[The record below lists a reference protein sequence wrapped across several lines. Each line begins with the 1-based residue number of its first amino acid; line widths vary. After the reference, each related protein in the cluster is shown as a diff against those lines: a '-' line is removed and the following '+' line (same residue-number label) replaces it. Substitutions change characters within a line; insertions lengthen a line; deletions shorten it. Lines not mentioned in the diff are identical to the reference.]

1 MERDA
6 LCVTRRALDLK
17 DLGALAVFVDL
28 DSYLTEEL
36 NHAGWKAQLKSR
48 DHSASLIEMQALLG
62 IEGQDEAQSALQPH
76 LCCRLWFFRLGL
88 ETAQFS
94 LPTTAFGE
102 LPALCSAATVEHMIQ
117 P

>member
-1 MERDA
+1 MKRDA

-62 IEGQDEAQSALQPH
+62 IEGHDEAQSALQPH

-88 ETAQFS
+88 ERHRSLSRPQPLGSSRLCAQ
-94 LPTTAFGE
+94 LPQLST
-102 LPALCSAATVEHMIQ
+102 
-117 P
+117 